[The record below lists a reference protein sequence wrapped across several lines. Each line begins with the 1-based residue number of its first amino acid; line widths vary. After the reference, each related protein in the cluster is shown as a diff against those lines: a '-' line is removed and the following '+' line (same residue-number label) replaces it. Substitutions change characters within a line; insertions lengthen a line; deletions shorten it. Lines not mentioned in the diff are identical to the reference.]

1 MRGTTAA
8 TARSPVSS
16 RARVA
21 AHRRVTGLPTFS
33 DLTVRTAD
41 ERPLPLQVDG
51 DYVGEV
57 TEARYSVIPDALNV
71 VA

>member
-1 MRGTTAA
+1 
-8 TARSPVSS
+8 
-16 RARVA
+16 
-21 AHRRVTGLPTFS
+21 VTGLPTFS